1 MSRITPPTELKILEE
16 FIADLWKISPWVSVG
31 DNSPGVDSL
40 GPMCGEVSKVSTRW
54 RRAEVARREHGVGVK
69 AAGGW

>member
-1 MSRITPPTELKILEE
+1 MRGTMSRITPPTELKILEE

-40 GPMCGEVSKVSTRW
+40 RSSMVQC
-54 RRAEVARREHGVGVK
+54 
-69 AAGGW
+69 AGRCPR